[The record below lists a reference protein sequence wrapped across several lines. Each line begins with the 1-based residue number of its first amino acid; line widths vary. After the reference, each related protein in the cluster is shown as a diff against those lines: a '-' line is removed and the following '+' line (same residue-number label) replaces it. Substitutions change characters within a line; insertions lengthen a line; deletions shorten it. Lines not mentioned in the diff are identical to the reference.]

1 MIHDVILSLISEKE
15 SHVIKELLTLEISS
29 NFIHPAEMKSLND
42 IMKITGQY
50 REIKKFITSYSIYSN
65 ELHQLDLENE
75 HPNPQNGFYIRKFA
89 DGIEKVLE
97 KYHQSVVELEKKFLR
112 KPSTS
117 LMFIFHEVE
126 TFRPLF
132 EFLMRLI
139 NGVRTQKLHGCQ
151 ILEYLE
157 DNSMHGNESIK
168 EALQAI
174 QKSVYSI
181 FIQQLCQWLNGK
193 FLDIYGEFF
202 IMHVDPLDM
211 PEKRPTFSTQ
221 TSISTFQSSEQSI
234 NTELWR
240 YEVNFDM
247 LPHYFP
253 KSWAEKVLFIGQTV
267 LMLSSNDSD
276 QNIYDGKEY
285 QFFQK
290 FHHFQ
295 DANKLTVIN
304 FERTID
310 EIKMCV
316 TEHLSEI
323 AIQDA
328 DLVKQLKLIKDFY
341 LLGRGEL
348 FYEFIK
354 GLDPIYGNVVTE
366 NAVRDINRIFQVSA
380 ASVNVQDDVDLFHFE
395 MLKTD
400 MESFSYENKGLFQFL
415 TLRYKIKWPL
425 HLMFPPKVLDKYN
438 ELFQFLI
445 RIRKIQFSLHCLWCY
460 HREKKIEKSSEVLN
474 FRNKLMFLI
483 DNLQYYLQV
492 DVLESQFSIMM
503 DKIKETKDF
512 EQILRAHSCFQA
524 NVLSLCFLLENS
536 DPLSK
541 SMSNSMM
548 ENPVLT
554 ILNKILNLIE
564 QFTAFAYIASSPMTS
579 EDKITLDN
587 FDELFSSFV
596 DSLLKM
602 LSGLCSAPLSQ
613 LLLRLDFNYWFSTKN
628 LKQH

>member
-1 MIHDVILSLISEKE
+1 
-15 SHVIKELLTLEISS
+15 
-29 NFIHPAEMKSLND
+29 MKSLND
-42 IMKITGQY
+42 IMKITSQY
-50 REIKKFITSYSIYSN
+50 RAIKKFVLSYSVYSN

-75 HPNPQNGFYIRKFA
+75 HLNPQNGFYIRQFA

-97 KYHQSVVELEKKFLR
+97 KYHKSVVELEKKFLR

-126 TFRPLF
+126 KFRPLF

-157 DNSMHGNESIK
+157 DNSMHGNEIIK
-168 EALQAI
+168 EALQTI

-193 FLDIYGEFF
+193 FLDTYGEFF
-202 IMHVDPLDM
+202 ITHMDQSDIT
-211 PEKRPTFSTQ
+211 EKRPTFSTQ
-221 TSISTFQSSEQSI
+221 TSISTFQSSDQSI
-234 NTELWR
+234 NTDLWR
-240 YEVNFDM
+240 YEINFDM

-267 LMLSSNDSD
+267 IMLSSNDSD

-290 FHHFQ
+290 FHQFQ
-295 DANKLTVIN
+295 EANKLTVIN

-323 AIQDA
+323 AIKDA

-354 GLDPIYGNVVTE
+354 GLDSIYGNVVTE
-366 NAVRDINRIFQVSA
+366 NTVRDINRIFQGSA
-380 ASVNVQDDVDLFHFE
+380 ASVNVQDDADLFQFE
-395 MLKTD
+395 MLKVD

-425 HLMFPPKVLDKYN
+425 HLMFLPKVLDKYN

-445 RIRKIQFSLHCLWCY
+445 RIRKIQFSLQCLWCY
-460 HREKKIEKSSEVLN
+460 HRENKTEKSSEILN

-503 DKIKETKDF
+503 DKIKDTKDF

-524 NVLSLCFLLENS
+524 NVLSLCFLLEN
-536 DPLSK
+536 
-541 SMSNSMM
+541 
-548 ENPVLT
+548 V
-554 ILNKILNLIE
+554 
-564 QFTAFAYIASSPMTS
+564 
-579 EDKITLDN
+579 
-587 FDELFSSFV
+587 SF
-596 DSLLKM
+596 
-602 LSGLCSAPLSQ
+602 
-613 LLLRLDFNYWFSTKN
+613 
-628 LKQH
+628 